1 MVAQLSN
8 SSFLNSINKMKK
20 LITIP
25 DKLVEPLRIM
35 SAVENKG
42 NLHAQIID
50 ILSKAVEAHKA
61 KSFPK

>member
-1 MVAQLSN
+1 
-8 SSFLNSINKMKK
+8 MKK

-25 DKLVEPLRIM
+25 DNLVEPLLIM
-35 SAVENKG
+35 SAIENKG

-61 KSFPK
+61 KSFLK